1 MEICI
6 ELVRGPVYL
15 TGEDVECWVKISNTL
30 GNHNTLFFIIINVD
44 DTVLFS
50 RKYKYYR
57 VGKGLSKRTIY
68 DPPNPGAV
76 LVWAERCG

>member
-30 GNHNTLFFIIINVD
+30 GNLNALYFLIFSVD
-44 DTVLFS
+44 VKFLFS
-50 RKYKYYR
+50 RKYNYYR

-68 DPPNPGAV
+68 DPPPV
-76 LVWAERCG
+76 HS